1 MNYKEALFFIG
12 KSLTINHE
20 KHNKIIVEKELIS
33 NNIDWDAIV
42 KVSTAHFVFPALY
55 CNLKKAKFL
64 HYLPSD
70 LVDYMKHITDL
81 NRERNQQIIDQAKE
95 INELLLA
102 NNITPIFLKGTGNL
116 LEGLY
121 DDIAERMVGDIDIII
136 DLKDISKSKKILIE
150 KGYSQNTLLLETHR
164 HIPRLVNK
172 NKIGAIEI
180 HKHVILENLRNI
192 FNFKILKKDLLLV
205 ENFHILSYDNQLN
218 MSIIS
223 KQINDKGYSYI
234 DSSLRNAFDVFL
246 FSKKTIAK
254 DAFKD
259 FQKIYNPINCFL
271 ASCYIIFNKPVSL
284 KYTETKQTKKYLKK
298 FNKLLSNSKYRNK
311 RKKRISL
318 YFSIKEKSI
327 ILLKSVTNKNYRKWL
342 KYRLNTKLTP

>member
-1 MNYKEALFFIG
+1 
-12 KSLTINHE
+12 
-20 KHNKIIVEKELIS
+20 
-33 NNIDWDAIV
+33 
-42 KVSTAHFVFPALY
+42 
-55 CNLKKAKFL
+55 
-64 HYLPSD
+64 
-70 LVDYMKHITDL
+70 
-81 NRERNQQIIDQAKE
+81 
-95 INELLLA
+95 
-102 NNITPIFLKGTGNL
+102 
-116 LEGLY
+116 
-121 DDIAERMVGDIDIII
+121 
-136 DLKDISKSKKILIE
+136 
-150 KGYSQNTLLLETHR
+150 
-164 HIPRLVNK
+164 
-172 NKIGAIEI
+172 
-180 HKHVILENLRNI
+180 
-192 FNFKILKKDLLLV
+192 
-205 ENFHILSYDNQLN
+205 